1 MNSPT
6 PETPPVPSC
15 YTCWWVSEQ
24 APHSCE
30 AMADIVGDRITPI
43 WSGAL
48 RVLVGDGTLALCCKA
63 YRRRCSGEGMGT

>member
-1 MNSPT
+1 
-6 PETPPVPSC
+6 
-15 YTCWWVSEQ
+15 
-24 APHSCE
+24 
-30 AMADIVGDRITPI
+30 MADIVGDRITPI